1 MRTKNVVLLTGLAVI
16 TAGMSPLA
24 LAQSRG
30 PFVGA
35 SIGQS
40 NFRNAC
46 AAAST
51 SGVSCDKSDT
61 AFSGFF
67 GFQMD
72 KVAAIEAG
80 YTDLGKA
87 TGSGVASTASATVR
101 GFELTGVGS
110 VPLSTRFS
118 LFVKAGVFRW
128 DHEYNASVS
137 GASTSL
143 TKTGTDLT
151 YGFGMRLNLTNNFA
165 LRAQYQRYKDVGDD
179 AISSKTDIDVIG
191 VGAIFSF

>member
-1 MRTKNVVLLTGLAVI
+1 MRIKNVIVLTGLAAT
-16 TAGMSPLA
+16 TASISPCV

-35 SIGQS
+35 SIGQAD
-40 NFRNAC
+40 FRDAC
-46 AAAST
+46 AQAST
-51 SGVSCDKSDT
+51 SGTTCDKSDT

-87 TGSGVASTASATVR
+87 TSTGTGGTTSTVAK

-128 DHEYNASVS
+128 DLDQK
-137 GASTSL
+137 TSAPGSNL
-143 TKTGTDLT
+143 SQTKTGTDLT
-151 YGFGMRLNLTNNFA
+151 YGFGMRLNFTNTFA
-165 LRAQYQRYKDVGDD
+165 LRAQYQRYKDIGDD
-179 AISSKTDIDVIG
+179 AISSKTDIDVIS